1 MVHTRAKGQDLLP
14 QSGFIG
20 ISSGQQG
27 MSPDMSMPD
36 ISAIAE
42 GPEDAMTLSAAP
54 MLMGPTMIPSRAV
67 TNSSRWMTFMNLM
80 ITVWHATGVLG
91 RRLTKMCDQALSE
104 RSLEIGAMTSNQ

>member
-1 MVHTRAKGQDLLP
+1 MLL
-14 QSGFIG
+14 QSGLIG

-36 ISAIAE
+36 ISSIAA

-54 MLMGPTMIPSRAV
+54 MLMGPTMIPSMAV

-80 ITVWHATGVLG
+80 VLVWHATAVLG
-91 RRLTKMCDQALSE
+91 RGLTKMCDQASSE
-104 RSLEIGAMTSNQ
+104 RSLEIGEMTSNQ